1 MQILGRWHHRIA
13 AKYGTRSN
21 LDELTTKDKI
31 RRAMESQ
38 AAAVVAIKS
47 LRVTQYGGNT
57 AVISVPANLADLL
70 IKRVKLRVGWS
81 QCLIKELEPRQR
93 CFKCLEE
100 GHLGAL
106 CRIAID
112 RSQWCFRCESA
123 VHKAAECF
131 LCASRGSQATNHQEG
146 TRMCSLAGKETPK
159 TPQ

>member
-1 MQILGRWHHRIA
+1 MQILGRWNHRIA

-81 QCLIKELEPRQR
+81 QCLIKEPKMLQMPG
-93 CFKCLEE
+93 EE
-100 GHLGAL
+100 GLL
-106 CRIAID
+106 QMRVYWTQ
-112 RSQWCFRCESA
+112 RRRVPQ
-123 VHKAAECF
+123 
-131 LCASRGSQATNHQEG
+131 RG
-146 TRMCSLAGKETPK
+146 
-159 TPQ
+159 